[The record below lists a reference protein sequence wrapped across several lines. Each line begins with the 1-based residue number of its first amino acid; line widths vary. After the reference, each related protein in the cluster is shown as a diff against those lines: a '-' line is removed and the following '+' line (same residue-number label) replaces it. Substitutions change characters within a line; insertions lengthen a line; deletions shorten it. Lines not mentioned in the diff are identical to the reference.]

1 MALLD
6 KYLPKTE
13 FESYEDFY
21 KNFTVNIPENF
32 NFAYD
37 VVDALA
43 QEKPNER
50 ALQWCDEKG
59 AEAVF
64 TYAEMRDYSN
74 KAANVLREAGIG
86 KGDPIMLI
94 LKRRWEYWP
103 VILALHKL
111 GAIAIPA
118 THLLTT
124 KDLVYRCNAADIKGI
139 ICVDDHDL
147 MYRVDEAEAIME
159 RSAESH
165 GLSQLRY
172 KAFVRSVHTPKDHDP
187 AQVAKELLAERTK
200 KEYFTDP
207 FSGSITDG
215 PVGVF
220 GAFAGAETG
229 FPMPEPLLSWT
240 DFGPLLE
247 GASSDLKDAK
257 RVNANSDIMLLY
269 FTSGTTGMPKM
280 VRHDFTYPLGH
291 VATAK
296 YWHHVIPE
304 GLHLTVADTGWAKAA
319 WGCIYGQWLCGA
331 GIFVYDY
338 DRFVPAAMLEVI
350 SKYRLTSFCAPP
362 TIYRFFIK
370 EDLKKY
376 DFSPLQTCSVAGEPL
391 NPEIFDKF
399 LAGTGLKLREC
410 YGQTELTV
418 TLCAWPWLAPKPGSM
433 GKPAPGYDID
443 LLREDG
449 TSCGMGEEGQ
459 IVVRTGKSKPWG
471 MFGGY
476 FRDNALT
483 NSVWHDDIYY
493 TGDVAWKDEDGYFWF
508 VGRNDDVIKSSGY
521 RIGPFEVESALME
534 HPAVLECAITG
545 FPDPDRGTVVKAT
558 VVLAKKFTAS
568 EELKAELQNHV
579 KKTTAPYKYPRIVE
593 FVNELPKT
601 ISGKIR
607 RVQIREE
614 NTNTKENDN
623 E

>member
-1 MALLD
+1 VQLLS

-13 FESYEDFY
+13 FNSYEDFY
-21 KNFTVNIPENF
+21 HNFSITIPDNF

-37 VVDALA
+37 VIDVFAA
-43 QEKPNER
+43 QKGGER
-50 ALQWCDEKG
+50 ALVWCDEKG
-59 AEAVF
+59 AEAIF
-64 TYAEMRDYSN
+64 TYAEIKTLSD

-86 KGDPIMLI
+86 KGDPVMLI

-103 VILALHKL
+103 VLLALHKL

-124 KDLVYRCNAADIKGI
+124 KDIVYRCGAAGIAGI
-139 ICVDDHDL
+139 ICVDDPDL
-147 MYRVDEAEAIME
+147 ISRIDEAEE
-159 RSAESH
+159 K
-165 GLSQLRY
+165 LQSQGKTPPRY
-172 KAFVRSVHTPKDHDP
+172 LAYIRSVHSPKDSNP
-187 AQVAKELLAERTK
+187 AGRKNWVDFSPLMEKAPAEFK
-200 KEYFTDP
+200 KP
-207 FSGSITDG
+207 A
-215 PVGVF
+215 V
-220 GAFAGAETG
+220 
-229 FPMPEPLLSWT
+229 
-240 DFGPLLE
+240 
-247 GASSDLKDAK
+247 
-257 RVNANSDIMLLY
+257 VNANDDIMLLY

-280 VRHDFTYPLGH
+280 VRHDFAYPLGH
-291 VATAK
+291 IITAK
-296 YWHHVIPE
+296 YWHQVIPG

-319 WGCIYGQWLCGA
+319 WGKIYGQWLCETA
-331 GIFVYDY
+331 VFVYDY
-338 DRFVPAAMLEVI
+338 DRFVPAAMLEII
-350 SKYRLTSFCAPP
+350 SKYRLTTFCAPP

-376 DFSPLQTCSVAGEPL
+376 DFSALKNCTVAGEPL
-391 NPEIFDKF
+391 NPEIFEKF

-418 TLCAWPWLAPKPGSM
+418 SLCTWPWLEPKPGSM

-449 TSCGMGEEGQ
+449 SSCAMGEEGQ
-459 IVVRTGKSKPWG
+459 IVVRTDKRKPWG

-476 FRDNALT
+476 YRDDALT
-483 NSVWHDDIYY
+483 NSVWHDNIYY
-493 TGDVAWKDEDGYFWF
+493 TGDVAWQDEDGYYWF

-545 FPDPDRGTVVKAT
+545 VPDPDRGSVVKAT
-558 VVLAKKFTAS
+558 VVLAKGYTAS
-568 EELKAELQNHV
+568 EELKVQLQDHV

-593 FVNELPKT
+593 FVTELPKT

-614 NTNTKENDN
+614 DGSSGE
-623 E
+623 

>member
-21 KNFTVNIPENF
+21 RNFTVNIPENF
-32 NFAYD
+32 NFAYN

-43 QEKPNER
+43 QEKGNER

-59 AEAVF
+59 ADAVF
-64 TYAEMRDYSN
+64 TYAEMRELSN

-86 KGDPIMLI
+86 KGDPVMLI

-103 VILALHKL
+103 VLLAMHKL
-111 GAIAIPA
+111 GAITIPA

-139 ICVDDHDL
+139 ICVDDIDL
-147 MYRVDEAEAIME
+147 MRRIDEAETVME
-159 RSAESH
+159 QNSKSN
-165 GLSQLRY
+165 GNCYLKY
-172 KAFVRSVHTPKDHDP
+172 KAFIRSVHTPKDHDP
-187 AQVAKELLAERTK
+187 AKMTAQ
-200 KEYFTDP
+200 D
-207 FSGSITDG
+207 GSSKLT
-215 PVGVF
+215 
-220 GAFAGAETG
+220 
-229 FPMPEPLLSWT
+229 PLLSWN
-240 DFGPLLE
+240 DFGAFFKN
-247 GASSDLKDAK
+247 ASADFK
-257 RVNANSDIMLLY
+257 RPDTSNSNTDIMLLY

-291 VATAK
+291 IATAK
-296 YWHHVIPE
+296 YWHHVVPD

-370 EDLKKY
+370 EDMKKF
-376 DFSPLQTCSVAGEPL
+376 DFSSLKTCTVAGEPL
-391 NPEIFDKF
+391 NPEIFDQF
-399 LAGTGLKLREC
+399 LAGTGIKLREC

-418 TLCAWPWLAPKPGSM
+418 TLCAWPWLSPKPGSM

-443 LLREDG
+443 LVREDG
-449 TSCGMGEEGQ
+449 SSCNMGEEGE
-459 IVVRTGKSKPWG
+459 IVVRTGKNKHWG

-476 FRDNALT
+476 YRDDALT
-483 NSVWHDDIYY
+483 NSVWHDDVYY

-545 FPDPDRGTVVKAT
+545 VPDPDRGTVVKAT
-558 VVLAKKFTAS
+558 VVLAKGFTSS
-568 EELKAELQNHV
+568 EELKTELQNHV

-593 FVNELPKT
+593 FVTELPKT

-614 NTNTKENDN
+614 DN
-623 E
+623 QHTGE